1 VQRRTVL
8 STQRLTL
15 TTWVEQDLDE
25 LALLHSDPETMR
37 YVRLGRPES
46 REETRDLLA
55 SYLRE
60 QVDPG
65 WTKWRIADQ
74 RGRLVGRAGFG
85 GHSRDREL
93 GYTIRHDM
101 WGQGIASEIAPA
113 LVRWHREHNGTVPRM
128 RLLAYVTLEN
138 LPSRRVLE
146 KAGLAFTGYAEHN
159 RMNCAIYELPSE
171 L

>member
-1 VQRRTVL
+1 
-8 STQRLTL
+8 
-15 TTWVEQDLDE
+15 
-25 LALLHSDPETMR
+25 
-37 YVRLGRPES
+37 
-46 REETRDLLA
+46 
-55 SYLRE
+55 
-60 QVDPG
+60 
-65 WTKWRIADQ
+65 
-74 RGRLVGRAGFG
+74 
-85 GHSRDREL
+85 
-93 GYTIRHDM
+93 M

-146 KAGLAFTGYAEHN
+146 KAGLAFTGYAKHN